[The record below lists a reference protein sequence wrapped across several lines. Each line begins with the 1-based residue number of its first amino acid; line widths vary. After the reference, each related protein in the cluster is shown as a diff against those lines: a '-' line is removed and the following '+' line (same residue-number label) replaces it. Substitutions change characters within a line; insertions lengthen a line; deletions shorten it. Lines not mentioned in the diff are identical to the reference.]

1 MILLRQTAKL
11 FTLVVFAGNDRKL
24 WALQQQKSI
33 RLQTYFSILYV

>member
-24 WALQQQKSI
+24 WALQQQQNI
-33 RLQTYFSILYV
+33 RLQSNFSIYV